1 MNRKQ
6 RQRKNVSKRGQ
17 FRSAGVAWLAVVVVA
32 ALVFAATGISGEMR
46 TWTSASGSFS
56 TEAELLEVTADG
68 SVRLKRKDGREITV
82 PLDKLSAADQEFAR
96 SQAPASPGGSGGS
109 PSATTTP
116 KSPEEVEAEA
126 SSCKT
131 AKQAVLI
138 YKFYLA
144 SPNLSV
150 AQRTAAT
157 AKMKEWEA
165 KAAEDQVRL
174 GKNWMKKEEA
184 DKIREQAER
193 KIEQAIE
200 YLRLANGDLAR
211 KALEEASKLDP
222 DSIQADFL
230 MGVVYSAIANND
242 KKAQLHFE
250 KCLKREPG
258 NVSVLNNLAVTLVF
272 QKKYGQA
279 AQYWK
284 TAATNSPKF
293 KGLSQNIGSLITLS
307 TTSQFKVPEKV
318 LTDLASIYEEL
329 TTKHG
334 MPRPSEVGFVL
345 TPPYGSDWD
354 RSKARKGGE
363 SEGQKESVIVGSGTG
378 FVIAPQIIMTNH
390 HVTENASG
398 LLVLDPKN
406 PRGEPLAAELIA
418 EIEQPD
424 LALIR
429 CKTLT
434 APPVQLVDKLPGR
447 GTDIMVLG
455 YPLGP
460 TFGTTLKST
469 RGAMVAM
476 PDPALDNMFLYD
488 ALTNPGNSGGP
499 LCDKCGRVAGVVR
512 AVTGN
517 VGGSYGAG
525 IPIADALPF
534 IQKHVPG
541 FKITAT
547 DAKEVDWPAVDALVS
562 QSTVL
567 IMCKQDVQ
575 SDAGI
580 GDSKRK

>member
-1 MNRKQ
+1 
-6 RQRKNVSKRGQ
+6 
-17 FRSAGVAWLAVVVVA
+17 VAIVVA
-32 ALVFAATGISGEMR
+32 ALVWAPTGISGEMR
-46 TWTSASGSFS
+46 TWKSASGTFS

-68 SVRLKRKDGREITV
+68 AVRLKLKDGREVRV
-82 PLDKLSAADQEFAR
+82 PLDKLSPADQEFAR
-96 SQAPASPGGSGGS
+96 AQSPASPSGSGTAGGS
-109 PSATTTP
+109 SATTTP

-131 AKQAVLI
+131 AKEAVMI

-144 SPNLSV
+144 LPNLSV

-165 KAAEDQVRL
+165 KAADDQVRL

-184 DKIREQAER
+184 DKIRKQAEA
-193 KIEQAIE
+193 KIEQATE
-200 YLRLANGDLAR
+200 YLRLMNGDLAR

-293 KGLSQNIGSLITLS
+293 KGLSQNIGSLITLAS
-307 TTSQFKVPEKV
+307 TSQFKVPDKV
-318 LTDLASIYEEL
+318 LTDLASIYEDI
-329 TTKHG
+329 TNKHG
-334 MPRPSEVGFVL
+334 MPRPTEIGFVL

-354 RSKARKGGE
+354 RSKARRGGE
-363 SEGQKESVIVGSGTG
+363 SDGTKESVIVGSGTG
-378 FVIAPQIIMTNH
+378 FVIAPQIIMTNQ
-390 HVTENASG
+390 HVTEGASG

-406 PRGEPLAAELIA
+406 PHGEPLAAELIA
-418 EIEQPD
+418 EIEKPD

-429 CKTLT
+429 CKALK
-434 APPVQLVDKLPGR
+434 APAVPLVDKLPSR

-476 PDPALDNMFLYD
+476 PDPAVDNMFLYD

-499 LCDKCGRVAGVVR
+499 LCDKSGRVAGVVR
-512 AVTGN
+512 AITGN
-517 VGGSYGAG
+517 VGGGAYGCG
-525 IPIADALPF
+525 IPISDALPF

-541 FKITAT
+541 FKIAAT
-547 DAKEVDWPAVDALVS
+547 ESKEIGWPEVDALVS

-567 IMCKQDVQ
+567 IMSKQDVQ
-575 SDAGI
+575 SDAGV